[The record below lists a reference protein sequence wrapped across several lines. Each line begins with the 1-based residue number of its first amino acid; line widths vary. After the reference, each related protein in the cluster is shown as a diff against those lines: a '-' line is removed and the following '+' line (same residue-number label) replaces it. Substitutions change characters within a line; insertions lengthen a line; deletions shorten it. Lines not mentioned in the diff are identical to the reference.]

1 MAPEFTGMHTLY
13 FQLTGNEKVE
23 GPPSTYKATIV
34 LGLYEADPVAHKK
47 RLKEYEQKLL
57 KNFNGETVAVASE
70 NVVPPAP
77 DVNSSEDWWRRTPYT
92 DRKA

>member
-1 MAPEFTGMHTLY
+1 M
-13 FQLTGNEKVE
+13 E

-34 LGLYEADPVAHKK
+34 LGLYEADPVAHEK

-57 KNFNGETVAVASE
+57 KNTAGDDIMAVALE

-77 DVNSSEDWWRRTPYT
+77 DVNSSEDWWRRTSYS